1 MPCRIRLAAATGS
14 FPMLQVGNYPD
25 VVHASPQRA
34 SPHFCPLLRH
44 RLPARSILATPLA
57 VIPDTDGPHLHLI
70 ATVKIPPVG
79 YGPSIHSPRGNTLSL
94 MDVALDANAVLSL
107 GLANPAFSPLR
118 DSLRKTK
125 SRLLLPEETP
135 SEFPR
140 DMVPA

>member
-1 MPCRIRLAAATGS
+1 
-14 FPMLQVGNYPD
+14 
-25 VVHASPQRA
+25 
-34 SPHFCPLLRH
+34 
-44 RLPARSILATPLA
+44 
-57 VIPDTDGPHLHLI
+57 
-70 ATVKIPPVG
+70 
-79 YGPSIHSPRGNTLSL
+79 

-135 SEFPR
+135 SEFLR